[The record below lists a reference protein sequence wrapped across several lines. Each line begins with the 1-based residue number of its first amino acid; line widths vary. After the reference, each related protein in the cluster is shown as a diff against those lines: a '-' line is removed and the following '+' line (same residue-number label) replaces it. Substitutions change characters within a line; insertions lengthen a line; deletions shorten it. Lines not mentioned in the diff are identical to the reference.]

1 MEMEKKVSRSQPQ
14 TQDVIDL
21 VEVFHLLLHK
31 WKLLF
36 VAILAG
42 SVLGGAYCTFLLET
56 TYRAEA
62 SLYITSSE
70 SLLSFSELQ
79 LSSAL
84 TEDYAYII
92 KSRTVLERVIDEL
105 GLDMDYKQLG
115 DLVGVTN
122 PDSSHVISISVTTM
136 DPEMSR
142 NIANSLLNVS
152 VEQINQIVGNGMP
165 SVIDES
171 VIRAVVTQKPSMAK
185 YIVLGA
191 MLGFVLAAGI
201 LIVRML
207 MDTTIKSEDDV
218 ERYLGVPLL
227 SSILKKYG
235 FHIMQGN
242 REYITANELR
252 KINKRY
258 SIERAFQ
265 LTKVTPVKRPQ
276 LIIGG

>member
-14 TQDVIDL
+14 PQDVIDL
-21 VEVFHLLLHK
+21 VEVFHLLLPK

-227 SSILKKYG
+227 SSIPYAKNFGK
-235 FHIMQGN
+235 
-242 REYITANELR
+242 EER
-252 KINKRY
+252 K
-258 SIERAFQ
+258 
-265 LTKVTPVKRPQ
+265 
-276 LIIGG
+276 

>member
-1 MEMEKKVSRSQPQ
+1 MEMEKKVSRSQPQPQ

-105 GLDMDYKQLG
+105 GLDMDY
-115 DLVGVTN
+115 
-122 PDSSHVISISVTTM
+122 
-136 DPEMSR
+136 
-142 NIANSLLNVS
+142 
-152 VEQINQIVGNGMP
+152 
-165 SVIDES
+165 
-171 VIRAVVTQKPSMAK
+171 
-185 YIVLGA
+185 
-191 MLGFVLAAGI
+191 
-201 LIVRML
+201 ML

-227 SSILKKYG
+227 SSIPYAKNFGK
-235 FHIMQGN
+235 
-242 REYITANELR
+242 EER
-252 KINKRY
+252 K
-258 SIERAFQ
+258 
-265 LTKVTPVKRPQ
+265 
-276 LIIGG
+276 

>member
-14 TQDVIDL
+14 PQDVIDL

-92 KSRTVLERVIDEL
+92 KSRTVLERVIDDRRHTVSYNL
-105 GLDMDYKQLG
+105 ID
-115 DLVGVTN
+115 
-122 PDSSHVISISVTTM
+122 
-136 DPEMSR
+136 
-142 NIANSLLNVS
+142 LLNTYV
-152 VEQINQIVGNGMP
+152 
-165 SVIDES
+165 
-171 VIRAVVTQKPSMAK
+171 
-185 YIVLGA
+185 
-191 MLGFVLAAGI
+191 
-201 LIVRML
+201 
-207 MDTTIKSEDDV
+207 
-218 ERYLGVPLL
+218 
-227 SSILKKYG
+227 
-235 FHIMQGN
+235 
-242 REYITANELR
+242 
-252 KINKRY
+252 
-258 SIERAFQ
+258 
-265 LTKVTPVKRPQ
+265 
-276 LIIGG
+276 

>member
-1 MEMEKKVSRSQPQ
+1 MEMEKKVSRSQPQPQ

-42 SVLGGAYCTFLLET
+42 SVLGGAYCKFLLET

-92 KSRTVLERVIDEL
+92 KSRTVLERVIEL
-105 GLDMDYKQLG
+105 GLNMDYKQLG

-227 SSILKKYG
+227 SSIPYAKNFGK
-235 FHIMQGN
+235 
-242 REYITANELR
+242 EER
-252 KINKRY
+252 K
-258 SIERAFQ
+258 
-265 LTKVTPVKRPQ
+265 
-276 LIIGG
+276 

>member
-14 TQDVIDL
+14 PQDVIDL

-115 DLVGVTN
+115 DL
-122 PDSSHVISISVTTM
+122 SV
-136 DPEMSR
+136 
-142 NIANSLLNVS
+142 L
-152 VEQINQIVGNGMP
+152 QIQIP
-165 SVIDES
+165 
-171 VIRAVVTQKPSMAK
+171 AT
-185 YIVLGA
+185 
-191 MLGFVLAAGI
+191 
-201 LIVRML
+201 
-207 MDTTIKSEDDV
+207 
-218 ERYLGVPLL
+218 L
-227 SSILKKYG
+227 SAS
-235 FHIMQGN
+235 
-242 REYITANELR
+242 A
-252 KINKRY
+252 
-258 SIERAFQ
+258 
-265 LTKVTPVKRPQ
+265 
-276 LIIGG
+276 

>member
-14 TQDVIDL
+14 PQDVIDL

-171 VIRAVVTQKPSMAK
+171 VVRAVVTQKPSMAK

-227 SSILKKYG
+227 SSIPYAKNFGKEG
-235 FHIMQGN
+235 
-242 REYITANELR
+242 ITRSARTLSLLLPCRDLPVLR
-252 KINKRY
+252 CFRGY
-258 SIERAFQ
+258 H
-265 LTKVTPVKRPQ
+265 
-276 LIIGG
+276 